1 MHILKQR
8 QRLLSQVL
16 LSIRINL
23 ADQSAKSAVS
33 TKELIKKSELAVNA
47 SGKIALKTAKVLE
60 SVVTSVKDIA
70 GTSKELS
77 ENIKMQ
83 VKSIGQAEEG
93 VTRISEV
100 VQSNSATAEET
111 SATSEELSAQA
122 VTMEELVNKFQ
133 LREQTQQ

>member
-1 MHILKQR
+1 
-8 QRLLSQVL
+8 
-16 LSIRINL
+16 
-23 ADQSAKSAVS
+23 
-33 TKELIKKSELAVNA
+33 
-47 SGKIALKTAKVLE
+47 
-60 SVVTSVKDIA
+60 
-70 GTSKELS
+70 
-77 ENIKMQ
+77 MQ

-133 LREQTQQ
+133 LRE